1 MAWLIPEN
9 KLDAQQRLF
18 IDSDAIFDRNVWI
31 KGFAGSG
38 KSILIL
44 YSIKKILARNP
55 KAKIL
60 LVVFTH
66 SLIKM
71 FKAAFE
77 EMGLQVQVE
86 TYYAF
91 MKEPTHYD
99 YILCDEVQD
108 LTKRIIDAL
117 ELHADHVIVAGDAN
131 QSIYLRDPQW
141 GEPTI
146 DKDFLSDRDYQ
157 EQELTIIHRLPK
169 SLIEVV
175 NHFMP
180 DMHIFSAKFDMT
192 KPDAQVRVCKSER
205 VEDEIRYLLDRAM
218 RAIEGGYTVA
228 VLLPTQELMVL
239 FVNWVLYCMGRQQ
252 WDPPQLNR
260 WGKYDFSQL
269 NSALSHAGIPLQC
282 IANGYGSFSSSHPQI
297 NVMTYHSSKGL
308 DFDNVFIPFASEGVP
323 IFGSDEELSRR
334 LFMVAMTRTRS
345 NLCITYTGTP
355 YEELHSFQY
364 LCTMIEIEN
373 AETAAASQQKGG
385 NKWGI

>member
-1 MAWLIPEN
+1 MAWLVPEN

-18 IDSDAIFDRNVWI
+18 LDSEAIFKQNVWI

-44 YSIKKILARNP
+44 YSVKKILARNP
-55 KAKIL
+55 EAKLL

-71 FKAAFE
+71 FTAAFE
-77 EMGLQVQVE
+77 EMGLNVQVE

-91 MKEPTHYD
+91 MKSPSHYD

-108 LTKRIIDAL
+108 LTERVIVAL
-117 ELHADHVIVAGDAN
+117 ERYADRVIVAGDAN
-131 QSIYLRDPQW
+131 QSIYLSDPQW
-141 GEPTI
+141 REPTI
-146 DKDFLSDRDYQ
+146 DKNYLSSRDYQ

-180 DMHIFSAKFDMT
+180 DMHIFSAKLDMT
-192 KPDAQVRVCKSER
+192 KPDVQVRVCKAER
-205 VEDEIRYLLDRAM
+205 VEDEIRYLLDRAQK
-218 RAIEGGYTVA
+218 AIQGGYTVA
-228 VLLPTQELMVL
+228 VLLPTQDLMVL

-252 WDPPQLNR
+252 WDPPQRNR
-260 WGKYDFSQL
+260 WGKYDFFLL
-269 NSALSHAGIPLQC
+269 NRGLSNAGIPLQC
-282 IANGYGSFSSSHPQI
+282 IANGDGAFSSSIPQI

-323 IFGSDEELSRR
+323 IFSSDEELSRR

-355 YEELHSFQY
+355 YEELNSFQY
-364 LCTMIEIEN
+364 LCTMVEIEN
-373 AETAAASQQKGG
+373 PEATDTQQKGG

>member
-1 MAWLIPEN
+1 MAWLVPEN

-18 IDSDAIFDRNVWI
+18 IDSDVIFNRNVWI

-44 YSIKKILARNP
+44 YSVKKILTRNP
-55 KAKIL
+55 EAKLL

-71 FKAAFE
+71 FTAAFE
-77 EMGLQVQVE
+77 EMGLNVQVE

-91 MKEPTHYD
+91 MKSPSHYD

-108 LTKRIIDAL
+108 LTERVIVAL
-117 ELHADHVIVAGDAN
+117 ERHADRVIVAGDAN
-131 QSIYLRDPQW
+131 QSIYLSDPQW
-141 GEPTI
+141 REPTI
-146 DKDFLSDRDYQ
+146 DKNYLSSRDYQ

-180 DMHIFSAKFDMT
+180 DMHIFSAKLDMT
-192 KPDAQVRVCKSER
+192 KPDVQVRVCKAER
-205 VEDEIRYLLDRAM
+205 VEDEIRYLLDRAQK
-218 RAIEGGYTVA
+218 AIQGGYTVA
-228 VLLPTQELMVL
+228 VLLPTQDLMVL

-252 WDPPQLNR
+252 WDPPQRNR
-260 WGKYDFSQL
+260 WGKYDFFLL
-269 NSALSHAGIPLQC
+269 NRGLSNAGIPLQC
-282 IANGYGSFSSSHPQI
+282 IANGDGAFSSSIPQI

-323 IFGSDEELSRR
+323 IFSSDEELSRR

-355 YEELHSFQY
+355 YEELNSFQY
-364 LCTMIEIEN
+364 LCTMVEIEN
-373 AETAAASQQKGG
+373 PETADTQQKGG

>member
-1 MAWLIPEN
+1 MAWLVPEN

-18 IDSDAIFDRNVWI
+18 LDSEAIFKQNVWI

-44 YSIKKILARNP
+44 YSVKKILARNP
-55 KAKIL
+55 EAKLL

-66 SLIKM
+66 ALINM

-77 EMGLQVQVE
+77 EMGLNVQVE

-91 MKEPTHYD
+91 MKSPSHYD

-108 LTKRIIDAL
+108 LTERVIVAL
-117 ELHADHVIVAGDAN
+117 ELHADRVIVAGDAN
-131 QSIYLRDPQW
+131 QSIYLRDPRW

-146 DKDFLSDRDYQ
+146 DKNFLSDRDYQ

-180 DMHIFSAKFDMT
+180 DMHIFSAKLDMT
-192 KPDAQVRVCKSER
+192 KPDAQVRVCKAER
-205 VEDEIRYLLDRAM
+205 VEDEIRYLLDRAQK
-218 RAIEGGYTVA
+218 AIQGGYTVA
-228 VLLPTQELMVL
+228 VLLPTQDLMVL

-252 WDPPQLNR
+252 WDPPQRNR
-260 WGKYDFSQL
+260 WGKYDFFQL
-269 NSALSHAGIPLQC
+269 NWCLSNAGIPLQC
-282 IANGYGSFSSSHPQI
+282 IVNGDGTFSSSRPQI

-308 DFDNVFIPFASEGVP
+308 DFDNVFIPFASEDIP

-355 YEELHSFQY
+355 YEELNSFQY
-364 LCTMIEIEN
+364 LCTMVEIESP
-373 AETAAASQQKGG
+373 EAADNQQKGG

>member
-1 MAWLIPEN
+1 MAWLVPEN

-18 IDSDAIFDRNVWI
+18 LDSDAIFKQNVWI

-44 YSIKKILARNP
+44 YSVKKILARNP
-55 KAKIL
+55 EAKLL

-71 FKAAFE
+71 FTAAFE
-77 EMGLQVQVE
+77 EMGLNVQVE

-91 MKEPTHYD
+91 MKSPSHYD

-108 LTKRIIDAL
+108 LTERVIVAL
-117 ELHADHVIVAGDAN
+117 ERHADRVIVAGDAN
-131 QSIYLRDPQW
+131 QSIYLSDPQW
-141 GEPTI
+141 REPTI
-146 DKDFLSDRDYQ
+146 DKNYLSSRDYQ

-180 DMHIFSAKFDMT
+180 DMHIFSAKLDMT
-192 KPDAQVRVCKSER
+192 KPDVQVRVCKAER
-205 VEDEIRYLLDRAM
+205 VEDEIRYLLDRAQK
-218 RAIEGGYTVA
+218 AIQGGYTVA
-228 VLLPTQELMVL
+228 VLLPTQDLMVL

-252 WDPPQLNR
+252 WDPPQRNR
-260 WGKYDFSQL
+260 WGKYDFFLL
-269 NSALSHAGIPLQC
+269 NRGLSNAGIPLQC
-282 IANGYGSFSSSHPQI
+282 IANGDGAFSSSIPQI

-308 DFDNVFIPFASEGVP
+308 DFDNVVIPFASEGIP

-355 YEELHSFQY
+355 YEELNSFQY
-364 LCTMIEIEN
+364 LCTMVEIEN
-373 AETAAASQQKGG
+373 PETADTQKKGG

>member
-1 MAWLIPEN
+1 MAWLVPEN

-18 IDSDAIFDRNVWI
+18 LDSEAIFKQNVWI

-44 YSIKKILARNP
+44 YSVKKILARNP
-55 KAKIL
+55 EAKLL

-71 FKAAFE
+71 FTAAFE
-77 EMGLQVQVE
+77 EMGLNVQVE

-91 MKEPTHYD
+91 MKSPSHYD

-108 LTKRIIDAL
+108 LTERVIVAL
-117 ELHADHVIVAGDAN
+117 ERHADRVIVAGDAN
-131 QSIYLRDPQW
+131 QSIYLSDPQW
-141 GEPTI
+141 REPTI
-146 DKDFLSDRDYQ
+146 DKNYLSSRDYQ

-180 DMHIFSAKFDMT
+180 DMHIFSAKLDMT
-192 KPDAQVRVCKSER
+192 KPDAQVRVCKAER
-205 VEDEIRYLLDRAM
+205 VEDEIRYLLDRAQK
-218 RAIEGGYTVA
+218 AIQGGYTVA
-228 VLLPTQELMVL
+228 VLLPTQDLMVL

-252 WDPPQLNR
+252 WDPPQRNR
-260 WGKYDFSQL
+260 WGKYDFFLL
-269 NSALSHAGIPLQC
+269 NRCLSNAGIPLQC
-282 IANGYGSFSSSHPQI
+282 IANGDGTFSSSIPQI

-323 IFGSDEELSRR
+323 IFSSDEELSRR

-355 YEELHSFQY
+355 YEELNSFQY
-364 LCTMIEIEN
+364 LCTMVEIEN
-373 AETAAASQQKGG
+373 PETVDNQQKGG

>member
-1 MAWLIPEN
+1 MAWLVPEN

-18 IDSDAIFDRNVWI
+18 LDSEAIFKQNVWI

-44 YSIKKILARNP
+44 YSVKKILARNP
-55 KAKIL
+55 EAKLL

-71 FKAAFE
+71 FTAAFE
-77 EMGLQVQVE
+77 EMGLNVQVE

-91 MKEPTHYD
+91 MKSPSHYD

-108 LTKRIIDAL
+108 LTERVIVAL
-117 ELHADHVIVAGDAN
+117 ERHADRVIVAGDAN
-131 QSIYLRDPQW
+131 QSIYLRDPRW

-146 DKDFLSDRDYQ
+146 DKNFLSDRDYQ

-180 DMHIFSAKFDMT
+180 DMHIFSAKLDMT
-192 KPDAQVRVCKSER
+192 KPDAQVRVCKAER
-205 VEDEIRYLLDRAM
+205 VEDEIRYLLDRAQK
-218 RAIEGGYTVA
+218 AIQGGYTVA
-228 VLLPTQELMVL
+228 VLLPTQDLMVL

-252 WDPPQLNR
+252 WDPPQRNR
-260 WGKYDFSQL
+260 WGKYDFFLL
-269 NSALSHAGIPLQC
+269 NRGLSNAGIPLQC
-282 IANGYGSFSSSHPQI
+282 IANGDGAFSSSIPQI

-308 DFDNVFIPFASEGVP
+308 DFDNVFIPFASEGIP

-345 NLCITYTGTP
+345 NLYITYTGTP
-355 YEELHSFQY
+355 YEELNSFQY
-364 LCTMIEIEN
+364 LCTMVEIEN
-373 AETAAASQQKGG
+373 PETADTQRKGG

>member
-1 MAWLIPEN
+1 MAWLVPEN

-18 IDSDAIFDRNVWI
+18 LDSEAIFKQNVWI

-44 YSIKKILARNP
+44 YSVKKILARNP
-55 KAKIL
+55 EAKLL

-71 FKAAFE
+71 FTAAFE
-77 EMGLQVQVE
+77 EMGLNVQVE

-91 MKEPTHYD
+91 MKSPSHYD

-108 LTKRIIDAL
+108 LTERVIVAL
-117 ELHADHVIVAGDAN
+117 ERHADRVIVAGDAN
-131 QSIYLRDPQW
+131 QSIYLSDPQW
-141 GEPTI
+141 REPTI
-146 DKDFLSDRDYQ
+146 DKNYLSSRDYQ

-180 DMHIFSAKFDMT
+180 DMHIFSAKLDMT
-192 KPDAQVRVCKSER
+192 KPDVQVRVCKAER
-205 VEDEIRYLLDRAM
+205 VEDEIRYLLDRAQK
-218 RAIEGGYTVA
+218 AIQGGYTVA
-228 VLLPTQELMVL
+228 VLLPTQDLMVL

-252 WDPPQLNR
+252 WDPPQRNR
-260 WGKYDFSQL
+260 WGKYDFFLL
-269 NSALSHAGIPLQC
+269 NRGLSNAGIPLQC
-282 IANGYGSFSSSHPQI
+282 IANGDGAFSSSIPQI

-323 IFGSDEELSRR
+323 IFSSDEELSRR

-355 YEELHSFQY
+355 YEELNSFQY
-364 LCTMIEIEN
+364 LCTMVEIEN
-373 AETAAASQQKGG
+373 PETADTQQKGG

>member
-1 MAWLIPEN
+1 MAWLVPEN

-18 IDSDAIFDRNVWI
+18 LDSEAIFKQNVWI

-44 YSIKKILARNP
+44 YSVKKILARNP
-55 KAKIL
+55 EAKLL

-66 SLIKM
+66 ALINM

-77 EMGLQVQVE
+77 EMGLNVQVE

-91 MKEPTHYD
+91 MKSPSHYD

-108 LTKRIIDAL
+108 LTERVIVAL
-117 ELHADHVIVAGDAN
+117 ELHADRVIVAGDAN
-131 QSIYLRDPQW
+131 QSIYLRDPRW

-146 DKDFLSDRDYQ
+146 DKNFLSDRDYQ

-180 DMHIFSAKFDMT
+180 DMHIFSAKLDMT
-192 KPDAQVRVCKSER
+192 KPDAQVRVCKAER
-205 VEDEIRYLLDRAM
+205 VEDEIRYLLDRAQK
-218 RAIEGGYTVA
+218 AIQGGYTVA
-228 VLLPTQELMVL
+228 VLLPTQDLMVL

-252 WDPPQLNR
+252 WDPPQRNR
-260 WGKYDFSQL
+260 WGKYDFFQL
-269 NSALSHAGIPLQC
+269 NWCLSNAGIPLQC
-282 IANGYGSFSSSHPQI
+282 IVNGDGTFSSSRPQI

-323 IFGSDEELSRR
+323 IFSSDEELSRR

-355 YEELHSFQY
+355 YEELNSFQY
-364 LCTMIEIEN
+364 LCTMVEIEN
-373 AETAAASQQKGG
+373 PETADTQQKGG

>member
-1 MAWLIPEN
+1 MAWLVPEN

-18 IDSDAIFDRNVWI
+18 LDSEAIFKQNVWI

-44 YSIKKILARNP
+44 YSVKKILARNP
-55 KAKIL
+55 EAKLL

-66 SLIKM
+66 ALINM

-77 EMGLQVQVE
+77 EMGLKVQVE

-108 LTKRIIDAL
+108 LTERVIVAL
-117 ELHADHVIVAGDAN
+117 ELHADRVIVAGDAN
-131 QSIYLRDPQW
+131 QSIYLRDPRW

-146 DKDFLSDRDYQ
+146 DKNFLSDRDYQ

-180 DMHIFSAKFDMT
+180 DMHIFSAKLDMT
-192 KPDAQVRVCKSER
+192 KPDAQVRVCKAER
-205 VEDEIRYLLDRAM
+205 VEDEIRYLLDRAQK
-218 RAIEGGYTVA
+218 AIQGGYTVA
-228 VLLPTQELMVL
+228 VLMPTQDLMVL
-239 FVNWVLYCMGRQQ
+239 FVNWVLYCMWRQQ
-252 WDPPQLNR
+252 WDPPQRNR
-260 WGKYDFSQL
+260 WGKYDFFQL
-269 NSALSHAGIPLQC
+269 NWCLSNAGIPLQC
-282 IANGYGSFSSSHPQI
+282 IVNGDGTFSSSRPQV

-355 YEELHSFQY
+355 YEELNSFQY
-364 LCTMIEIEN
+364 LCTMVEIEN
-373 AETAAASQQKGG
+373 SETAANQQKGG

>member
-1 MAWLIPEN
+1 MAWLVPEN

-18 IDSDAIFDRNVWI
+18 LDSEAIFKQNVWI

-44 YSIKKILARNP
+44 YSVKKILARNP
-55 KAKIL
+55 GAKLL

-71 FKAAFE
+71 FTAAFE
-77 EMGLQVQVE
+77 EMGLNVQVE

-91 MKEPTHYD
+91 MKSPSHYD

-108 LTKRIIDAL
+108 LTERVIVAL
-117 ELHADHVIVAGDAN
+117 ERHADRVIVAGDAN
-131 QSIYLRDPQW
+131 QSIYLSDPQW
-141 GEPTI
+141 REPTI
-146 DKDFLSDRDYQ
+146 DKNYLSSRDYQ

-180 DMHIFSAKFDMT
+180 DMHIFSAKLDMT
-192 KPDAQVRVCKSER
+192 KPDAQVRVCKAER
-205 VEDEIRYLLDRAM
+205 VEDEIRYLLDRAQK
-218 RAIEGGYTVA
+218 AIQGGYTVA
-228 VLLPTQELMVL
+228 VLLPTQDLMVL

-252 WDPPQLNR
+252 WDPPQRNR
-260 WGKYDFSQL
+260 WGKYDFFLL
-269 NSALSHAGIPLQC
+269 NRCLSNAGIPLQC
-282 IANGYGSFSSSHPQI
+282 IANGDGTFSSSIPQI

-323 IFGSDEELSRR
+323 IFSSDEELSRR

-355 YEELHSFQY
+355 YEELNSFQY
-364 LCTMIEIEN
+364 LCTMVEIEN
-373 AETAAASQQKGG
+373 PETVDNQQKGG

>member
-1 MAWLIPEN
+1 MAWLVPEN

-18 IDSDAIFDRNVWI
+18 LDSEAIFKQNVWI

-44 YSIKKILARNP
+44 YSVKKILTRNSE
-55 KAKIL
+55 AKLL

-71 FKAAFE
+71 FTAAFE
-77 EMGLQVQVE
+77 EMGLNVQVE

-91 MKEPTHYD
+91 MKSPSHYD

-108 LTKRIIDAL
+108 LTERVIVAL
-117 ELHADHVIVAGDAN
+117 ERHADRVIVAGDAN
-131 QSIYLRDPQW
+131 QSIYLSDPQW
-141 GEPTI
+141 REPTI
-146 DKDFLSDRDYQ
+146 DKNYLSSRDYQ

-180 DMHIFSAKFDMT
+180 DMHIFSAKLDMT
-192 KPDAQVRVCKSER
+192 KPDVQVRVCKAKR
-205 VEDEIRYLLDRAM
+205 VEDEIRYLLDRAQK
-218 RAIEGGYTVA
+218 AIQGGYTVA
-228 VLLPTQELMVL
+228 VLLPTQDLMVL

-252 WDPPQLNR
+252 WDPPQRNR
-260 WGKYDFSQL
+260 WGKYDFFLL
-269 NSALSHAGIPLQC
+269 NRGLSNAGIPLQC
-282 IANGYGSFSSSHPQI
+282 IANGDGAFSSSIPQI

-323 IFGSDEELSRR
+323 IFSSDEELSRR

-355 YEELHSFQY
+355 YEELNSFQY
-364 LCTMIEIEN
+364 LCTMVEIEN
-373 AETAAASQQKGG
+373 PEAADTQQKGG

>member
-1 MAWLIPEN
+1 MAWLVPEN

-18 IDSDAIFDRNVWI
+18 LDSEAIFKQNVWI

-44 YSIKKILARNP
+44 YSVKKILTRNP
-55 KAKIL
+55 EAKLL

-71 FKAAFE
+71 FTAAFE
-77 EMGLQVQVE
+77 EMGLNVQVE

-91 MKEPTHYD
+91 MKSPSHYD

-108 LTKRIIDAL
+108 LTERVIVAL
-117 ELHADHVIVAGDAN
+117 ERHADRVIVAGDAN
-131 QSIYLRDPQW
+131 QSIYLSDPQW
-141 GEPTI
+141 REPTI
-146 DKDFLSDRDYQ
+146 DKNYLSSRDYQ

-180 DMHIFSAKFDMT
+180 DMHIFSAKLDMT
-192 KPDAQVRVCKSER
+192 KPDAQVRVCKAER
-205 VEDEIRYLLDRAM
+205 VEDEIRYLLDRAQK
-218 RAIEGGYTVA
+218 AIQGGYTVA
-228 VLLPTQELMVL
+228 VLLPTQDLMVL

-252 WDPPQLNR
+252 WDPPQRNR
-260 WGKYDFSQL
+260 WGKYDFFLL
-269 NSALSHAGIPLQC
+269 NRGLSNAGIPLQC
-282 IANGYGSFSSSHPQI
+282 IANGDGAFSSSIPQI

-308 DFDNVFIPFASEGVP
+308 DFDNVFIPFASEGIP

-345 NLCITYTGTP
+345 NLYITYTGTP
-355 YEELHSFQY
+355 YEELNSFQY
-364 LCTMIEIEN
+364 LCTMVEIEN
-373 AETAAASQQKGG
+373 PETADTQRKGG

>member
-1 MAWLIPEN
+1 MAWLVPEN

-18 IDSDAIFDRNVWI
+18 IDSDVIFNRNVWI

-44 YSIKKILARNP
+44 YSVKKILTRNP
-55 KAKIL
+55 EAKLL

-71 FKAAFE
+71 FTAAFE
-77 EMGLQVQVE
+77 EMGLNVQVE

-91 MKEPTHYD
+91 MKSPSHYD

-108 LTKRIIDAL
+108 LTERVIVAL
-117 ELHADHVIVAGDAN
+117 ERHADRVIVAGDAN
-131 QSIYLRDPQW
+131 QSIYLSDPQW
-141 GEPTI
+141 REPTI
-146 DKDFLSDRDYQ
+146 DKNYLSSRDYQ

-180 DMHIFSAKFDMT
+180 DMHIFSAKLDMT
-192 KPDAQVRVCKSER
+192 KPDVQVRVCKAKR
-205 VEDEIRYLLDRAM
+205 VEDEIRYLLDRAQK
-218 RAIEGGYTVA
+218 AIQGGYTVA
-228 VLLPTQELMVL
+228 VLLPTQDLMVL

-252 WDPPQLNR
+252 WDPPQRNR
-260 WGKYDFSQL
+260 WGKYDFFLL
-269 NSALSHAGIPLQC
+269 NRGLSNAGIPLQC
-282 IANGYGSFSSSHPQI
+282 IANGDGAFSSSIPQI

-323 IFGSDEELSRR
+323 IFSSDEELSRR

-355 YEELHSFQY
+355 YEELNSFQY
-364 LCTMIEIEN
+364 LCTMVEIEN
-373 AETAAASQQKGG
+373 PEAADTQQKGG

>member
-1 MAWLIPEN
+1 MAWLVPEN

-18 IDSDAIFDRNVWI
+18 LDSEAIFKQNVWI

-44 YSIKKILARNP
+44 YSVKKILARNP
-55 KAKIL
+55 EAKLL

-66 SLIKM
+66 ALINM

-77 EMGLQVQVE
+77 EMGLKVQVE

-108 LTKRIIDAL
+108 LTERVIVAL
-117 ELHADHVIVAGDAN
+117 ELHADRVIVAGDAN
-131 QSIYLRDPQW
+131 QSIYLRDPRW

-146 DKDFLSDRDYQ
+146 DKNFLSDRDYQ

-180 DMHIFSAKFDMT
+180 DMHIFSAKLDMT
-192 KPDAQVRVCKSER
+192 KPDAQVRVCKAER
-205 VEDEIRYLLDRAM
+205 VEDEIRYLLDRAQK
-218 RAIEGGYTVA
+218 AIQGGYTVA
-228 VLLPTQELMVL
+228 VLLPTQDLMVL

-252 WDPPQLNR
+252 WDPPQRNR
-260 WGKYDFSQL
+260 WGKYDFFQL
-269 NSALSHAGIPLQC
+269 NWCLSNAGIPLQC
-282 IANGYGSFSSSHPQI
+282 IVNGDGTFSSSRPQV

-308 DFDNVFIPFASEGVP
+308 DFDNVFIPFASEGIP

-355 YEELHSFQY
+355 YEELNSFQY
-364 LCTMIEIEN
+364 LCTMVEIEN
-373 AETAAASQQKGG
+373 SETAANQQKGG

>member
-1 MAWLIPEN
+1 MAWLVPEN

-18 IDSDAIFDRNVWI
+18 LDSEAIFKQNVWI

-44 YSIKKILARNP
+44 YSVKKILARNP
-55 KAKIL
+55 EAKLL

-71 FKAAFE
+71 FTAAFE
-77 EMGLQVQVE
+77 EMGLNVQVE

-91 MKEPTHYD
+91 MKSPSHYD

-108 LTKRIIDAL
+108 LTERVIVAL
-117 ELHADHVIVAGDAN
+117 ERHADRVIVAGDAN
-131 QSIYLRDPQW
+131 QSIYLSDPQW
-141 GEPTI
+141 REPTI
-146 DKDFLSDRDYQ
+146 DKNYLSSRDYQ

-180 DMHIFSAKFDMT
+180 DMHIFSAKLDMT
-192 KPDAQVRVCKSER
+192 KPDVQVRVCKAKR
-205 VEDEIRYLLDRAM
+205 VEDEIRYLLDRAQK
-218 RAIEGGYTVA
+218 AIQGGYTVA
-228 VLLPTQELMVL
+228 VLLPTQDLMVL

-252 WDPPQLNR
+252 WDPPQRNR
-260 WGKYDFSQL
+260 WGKYDFFLL
-269 NSALSHAGIPLQC
+269 NRGLSNAGIPLQC
-282 IANGYGSFSSSHPQI
+282 IANGDGAFSSSIPQI

-323 IFGSDEELSRR
+323 IFSSDEELSRR

-355 YEELHSFQY
+355 YEELNSFQY
-364 LCTMIEIEN
+364 LCTMVEIEN
-373 AETAAASQQKGG
+373 PEAADTQQKGG

>member
-1 MAWLIPEN
+1 MAWLVPEN

-18 IDSDAIFDRNVWI
+18 LDSEAIFKQNVWI

-44 YSIKKILARNP
+44 YSVKKILARNP
-55 KAKIL
+55 EAKLL

-66 SLIKM
+66 ALINM

-77 EMGLQVQVE
+77 EMGLNVQVE

-91 MKEPTHYD
+91 MKSPSHYD

-108 LTKRIIDAL
+108 LTERVIVAL
-117 ELHADHVIVAGDAN
+117 ELHADRVIVAGDAN
-131 QSIYLRDPQW
+131 QSIYLRDPRW

-146 DKDFLSDRDYQ
+146 DKNFLSDRDYQ

-180 DMHIFSAKFDMT
+180 DMHIFSAKLDMT
-192 KPDAQVRVCKSER
+192 KPDAQVRVCKAER
-205 VEDEIRYLLDRAM
+205 LEDEIRYLLDRAQK
-218 RAIEGGYTVA
+218 AIQGGYTVA
-228 VLLPTQELMVL
+228 VLLPTQDLMVL

-252 WDPPQLNR
+252 WDPPQRNR
-260 WGKYDFSQL
+260 WGKYDFFQL
-269 NSALSHAGIPLQC
+269 NWCLSNAGIPLQC
-282 IANGYGSFSSSHPQI
+282 IVNGDGTFSSSIPQI

-323 IFGSDEELSRR
+323 IFSSDEELSRR

-355 YEELHSFQY
+355 YEELNSFQY
-364 LCTMIEIEN
+364 LCTMVEIEN
-373 AETAAASQQKGG
+373 PEAADTQQKGG

>member
-1 MAWLIPEN
+1 MAWLVPEN

-18 IDSDAIFDRNVWI
+18 LDSEAIFKQNVWI

-44 YSIKKILARNP
+44 YSVKKILTRNP
-55 KAKIL
+55 EAKLL

-71 FKAAFE
+71 FTAAFE
-77 EMGLQVQVE
+77 EMGLNVQVE

-91 MKEPTHYD
+91 MKSPSHYD

-108 LTKRIIDAL
+108 LTERVIVAL
-117 ELHADHVIVAGDAN
+117 ERHADRVIVAGDAN
-131 QSIYLRDPQW
+131 QSIYLSDPQW
-141 GEPTI
+141 REPTI
-146 DKDFLSDRDYQ
+146 DKNYLSSRDYQ

-180 DMHIFSAKFDMT
+180 DMHIFSAKLDMT
-192 KPDAQVRVCKSER
+192 KPDVQVRVCKAER
-205 VEDEIRYLLDRAM
+205 VEDEIRYLLDRAQK
-218 RAIEGGYTVA
+218 AIQGGYTVA
-228 VLLPTQELMVL
+228 VLLPTQDLMVL

-252 WDPPQLNR
+252 WDPPQRNR
-260 WGKYDFSQL
+260 WGKYDFFLL
-269 NSALSHAGIPLQC
+269 NRGLSNAGIPLQC
-282 IANGYGSFSSSHPQI
+282 IANGDGAFSSSIPQI

-323 IFGSDEELSRR
+323 IFSSDEELSRR

-355 YEELHSFQY
+355 YEELNSFQY
-364 LCTMIEIEN
+364 LCTMVEIEN
-373 AETAAASQQKGG
+373 PETADTQQKGG

>member
-1 MAWLIPEN
+1 MAWLVPEN

-18 IDSDAIFDRNVWI
+18 LDSEAIFKQNVWI

-44 YSIKKILARNP
+44 YSVKKILARNP
-55 KAKIL
+55 EAKLL

-71 FKAAFE
+71 FTAAFE
-77 EMGLQVQVE
+77 EMGLNVQVE

-91 MKEPTHYD
+91 MKSPSHYD

-108 LTKRIIDAL
+108 LTERVIVAL
-117 ELHADHVIVAGDAN
+117 ERHADRVIVAGDAN
-131 QSIYLRDPQW
+131 QSIYLSDPQW
-141 GEPTI
+141 REPTI
-146 DKDFLSDRDYQ
+146 DKNYLSSRDYQ

-180 DMHIFSAKFDMT
+180 DMHIFSAKLDMT
-192 KPDAQVRVCKSER
+192 KPDAQVRVCKAER
-205 VEDEIRYLLDRAM
+205 VEDEIRYLLDRAQK
-218 RAIEGGYTVA
+218 AIQGGYTVA
-228 VLLPTQELMVL
+228 VLLPTQDLMVL

-252 WDPPQLNR
+252 WDPPQRNR
-260 WGKYDFSQL
+260 WGKYDFFLL
-269 NSALSHAGIPLQC
+269 NRCLSNAGIPLQC
-282 IANGYGSFSSSHPQI
+282 IANGDGTFSSSIPQI

-308 DFDNVFIPFASEGVP
+308 DFDNVFIPFASEGIP

-355 YEELHSFQY
+355 YEELNSFQY
-364 LCTMIEIEN
+364 LCTMVEIEN
-373 AETAAASQQKGG
+373 PETVDNQQKGG

>member
-1 MAWLIPEN
+1 MAWLVPEN

-18 IDSDAIFDRNVWI
+18 LDSEAIFKQNVWI

-44 YSIKKILARNP
+44 YSVKKILARNP
-55 KAKIL
+55 EAKLL

-71 FKAAFE
+71 FTAAFE
-77 EMGLQVQVE
+77 EMGLNVQVE

-91 MKEPTHYD
+91 MKSPSHHD

-108 LTKRIIDAL
+108 LTERVIVAL
-117 ELHADHVIVAGDAN
+117 ERHADRVIVAGDAN
-131 QSIYLRDPQW
+131 QSIYLSDPQW
-141 GEPTI
+141 REPTI
-146 DKDFLSDRDYQ
+146 DKNYLSSRDYQ

-180 DMHIFSAKFDMT
+180 DMHIFSAKLDMT
-192 KPDAQVRVCKSER
+192 KPDVQVRVCKAER
-205 VEDEIRYLLDRAM
+205 VEDEIRYLLDRAQK
-218 RAIEGGYTVA
+218 AIQGGYTVA
-228 VLLPTQELMVL
+228 VLLPTQDLMVL

-252 WDPPQLNR
+252 WDPPQRNR
-260 WGKYDFSQL
+260 WGKYDFFLL
-269 NSALSHAGIPLQC
+269 NRGLSNAGIPLQC
-282 IANGYGSFSSSHPQI
+282 IANGDGAFSSSIPQI

-308 DFDNVFIPFASEGVP
+308 DFDNVFIPFASEGIP

-355 YEELHSFQY
+355 YEELNSFQY
-364 LCTMIEIEN
+364 LCTMVEIEN
-373 AETAAASQQKGG
+373 PEAADNQQKGG

>member
-1 MAWLIPEN
+1 MAWLVPEN

-18 IDSDAIFDRNVWI
+18 IDSDVIFNRNVWI

-44 YSIKKILARNP
+44 YSVKKILTRNP
-55 KAKIL
+55 EAKLL

-71 FKAAFE
+71 FTAAFE
-77 EMGLQVQVE
+77 EMGLNVQVE

-91 MKEPTHYD
+91 MKSPSHYD

-108 LTKRIIDAL
+108 LTERVIVAL
-117 ELHADHVIVAGDAN
+117 ERHADRVIVAGDAN
-131 QSIYLRDPQW
+131 QSIYLSDPQW
-141 GEPTI
+141 REPTI
-146 DKDFLSDRDYQ
+146 DKNYLSSRDYQ

-180 DMHIFSAKFDMT
+180 DMHIFSAKLDMT
-192 KPDAQVRVCKSER
+192 KPDVQVRVCKAER
-205 VEDEIRYLLDRAM
+205 VEDEIRYLLDRAQK
-218 RAIEGGYTVA
+218 AIQGGYTVA
-228 VLLPTQELMVL
+228 VLLPTQDLMVL

-252 WDPPQLNR
+252 WDPPQRNR
-260 WGKYDFSQL
+260 WGKYDFFLL
-269 NSALSHAGIPLQC
+269 NRGLSNAGIPLQC
-282 IANGYGSFSSSHPQI
+282 IANGDGAFSSSIPQI

-308 DFDNVFIPFASEGVP
+308 DFDNVFIPFASEGIP

-355 YEELHSFQY
+355 YEELNSFQY
-364 LCTMIEIEN
+364 LCTMVEIDN
-373 AETAAASQQKGG
+373 PETADTQQKGG

>member
-1 MAWLIPEN
+1 MAWLVPEN

-18 IDSDAIFDRNVWI
+18 LDSEAIFKQNVWI

-44 YSIKKILARNP
+44 YSVKKILTRNP
-55 KAKIL
+55 EAKLL

-71 FKAAFE
+71 FTAAFE
-77 EMGLQVQVE
+77 EMGLNVQVE

-91 MKEPTHYD
+91 MKSPSHYD

-108 LTKRIIDAL
+108 LTERVIVAL
-117 ELHADHVIVAGDAN
+117 ERHADRVIVAGDAN
-131 QSIYLRDPQW
+131 QSIYLSDPQW
-141 GEPTI
+141 REPTI
-146 DKDFLSDRDYQ
+146 DKNYLSSRDYQ

-180 DMHIFSAKFDMT
+180 DMHIFSAKLDMT
-192 KPDAQVRVCKSER
+192 KPDAQVRVCKAER
-205 VEDEIRYLLDRAM
+205 VEDEIRYLLDRAQK
-218 RAIEGGYTVA
+218 AIQGGYTVA
-228 VLLPTQELMVL
+228 VLLPTQDLMVL

-252 WDPPQLNR
+252 WDPPQRNR
-260 WGKYDFSQL
+260 WGKYDFFLL
-269 NSALSHAGIPLQC
+269 NRGLSNAGIPLQC
-282 IANGYGSFSSSHPQI
+282 IANGDGAFSSSIPQI

-308 DFDNVFIPFASEGVP
+308 DFDNVFIPFASEGIP
-323 IFGSDEELSRR
+323 IFGLDEELSRR

-355 YEELHSFQY
+355 YEELNSFQY
-364 LCTMIEIEN
+364 LCTMVEIEN
-373 AETAAASQQKGG
+373 PETADNQQKGG

>member
-1 MAWLIPEN
+1 MAWLVPEN

-18 IDSDAIFDRNVWI
+18 LDSEAIFKQNVWI

-44 YSIKKILARNP
+44 YSVKKILTRNP
-55 KAKIL
+55 EAKLL

-71 FKAAFE
+71 FTAAFE
-77 EMGLQVQVE
+77 EMGLNVQVE

-91 MKEPTHYD
+91 MKSPSHYD

-108 LTKRIIDAL
+108 LTERVIVAL
-117 ELHADHVIVAGDAN
+117 ERHADRVIVAGDAN
-131 QSIYLRDPQW
+131 QSIYLSDPQW
-141 GEPTI
+141 REPTI
-146 DKDFLSDRDYQ
+146 DKNYLSSRDYQ

-180 DMHIFSAKFDMT
+180 DMHIFSAKLDMT
-192 KPDAQVRVCKSER
+192 KPDAQVRVCKAER
-205 VEDEIRYLLDRAM
+205 VEDEIRYLLDRAQK
-218 RAIEGGYTVA
+218 AIQGGYTVA
-228 VLLPTQELMVL
+228 VLLPTQDLMVL

-252 WDPPQLNR
+252 WDPPQRNR
-260 WGKYDFSQL
+260 WGKYDFFLL
-269 NSALSHAGIPLQC
+269 NRGLSNAGIPLQC
-282 IANGYGSFSSSHPQI
+282 IANGDGAFSSSIPQI

-308 DFDNVFIPFASEGVP
+308 DVDNVFIPFASEGLP

-355 YEELHSFQY
+355 YEELNSFQY
-364 LCTMIEIEN
+364 LCTMVEIEN
-373 AETAAASQQKGG
+373 PETADTQRKGG

>member
-1 MAWLIPEN
+1 MAWLVPEN

-18 IDSDAIFDRNVWI
+18 LDSEAIFKQNVWI

-44 YSIKKILARNP
+44 YSVKKILARNP
-55 KAKIL
+55 EAKLL

-71 FKAAFE
+71 FTAAFE
-77 EMGLQVQVE
+77 EMGLNVQVE

-91 MKEPTHYD
+91 MKSPSHYD

-108 LTKRIIDAL
+108 LTERVIVAL
-117 ELHADHVIVAGDAN
+117 ERHADRVIVAGDAN
-131 QSIYLRDPQW
+131 QSIYLSDPQW
-141 GEPTI
+141 REPTI
-146 DKDFLSDRDYQ
+146 DKNYLSSRDYQ

-180 DMHIFSAKFDMT
+180 DMHIFSAKLDMT
-192 KPDAQVRVCKSER
+192 KPDVQVRVCKAER
-205 VEDEIRYLLDRAM
+205 VEDEIRYLLDRAQK
-218 RAIEGGYTVA
+218 AIQGGYTVA
-228 VLLPTQELMVL
+228 VLLPTQDLMVL

-252 WDPPQLNR
+252 WDPTQRNR
-260 WGKYDFSQL
+260 WGKYDFFQL
-269 NSALSHAGIPLQC
+269 NRCLSNAGIPLQC
-282 IANGYGSFSSSHPQI
+282 IANGDGAFSSSIPQI

-323 IFGSDEELSRR
+323 IFSSDEELSRR

-355 YEELHSFQY
+355 YEELNSFQY
-364 LCTMIEIEN
+364 LCTMVEIEN
-373 AETAAASQQKGG
+373 PEAADTQQKGG

>member
-1 MAWLIPEN
+1 MAWLVPEN

-18 IDSDAIFDRNVWI
+18 LDSEAIFKQNVWI
-31 KGFAGSG
+31 KGSAGSG

-44 YSIKKILARNP
+44 YSVKKILARNP
-55 KAKIL
+55 EAKLL

-71 FKAAFE
+71 FTAAFE
-77 EMGLQVQVE
+77 EMGLNVQVE

-91 MKEPTHYD
+91 MKSPSHYD

-108 LTKRIIDAL
+108 LTERVIVAL
-117 ELHADHVIVAGDAN
+117 ERYADRVIVAGDAN
-131 QSIYLRDPQW
+131 QSIYLSDPQW
-141 GEPTI
+141 REPTI
-146 DKDFLSDRDYQ
+146 DKNYLSSRDYQ

-180 DMHIFSAKFDMT
+180 DMHIFSAKLDMT
-192 KPDAQVRVCKSER
+192 KPDVQVRVCKAER
-205 VEDEIRYLLDRAM
+205 VEDEIRYLLDRAQK
-218 RAIEGGYTVA
+218 AIQGGYTVA
-228 VLLPTQELMVL
+228 VLLPTQDLMVL

-252 WDPPQLNR
+252 WDPPQRNR
-260 WGKYDFSQL
+260 WGKYDFFLL
-269 NSALSHAGIPLQC
+269 NRGLSNAGIPLQC
-282 IANGYGSFSSSHPQI
+282 IANGDGAFSSSIPQI

-323 IFGSDEELSRR
+323 IFSSDEELSRR

-355 YEELHSFQY
+355 YEELNSFQY
-364 LCTMIEIEN
+364 LCTMVEIEN
-373 AETAAASQQKGG
+373 PEAADTQQKGG

>member
-1 MAWLIPEN
+1 MAWLVPEN

-18 IDSDAIFDRNVWI
+18 LDSEAIFKQNVWI

-44 YSIKKILARNP
+44 YSVKKILARNP
-55 KAKIL
+55 EAKLL

-71 FKAAFE
+71 FTAAFE
-77 EMGLQVQVE
+77 EMGLNVQVE

-91 MKEPTHYD
+91 MKSPSHYD

-108 LTKRIIDAL
+108 LTERVIVAL
-117 ELHADHVIVAGDAN
+117 ERHADRVIVAGDAN
-131 QSIYLRDPQW
+131 QSIYLSDPQW
-141 GEPTI
+141 REPTI
-146 DKDFLSDRDYQ
+146 DKNYLSSRDYQ

-180 DMHIFSAKFDMT
+180 DMHIFSSKLDMT
-192 KPDAQVRVCKSER
+192 KPDVQVRVCKAER
-205 VEDEIRYLLDRAM
+205 VEDEIRYLLDRAQK
-218 RAIEGGYTVA
+218 AIQGGYTVA
-228 VLLPTQELMVL
+228 VLLPTQDLMVL

-252 WDPPQLNR
+252 WDPPQRNR
-260 WGKYDFSQL
+260 WGKYDFFLL
-269 NSALSHAGIPLQC
+269 NRGLSNAGIPLQC
-282 IANGYGSFSSSHPQI
+282 IANGDGAFSSSIPQI

-323 IFGSDEELSRR
+323 IFSSDEELSRR

-355 YEELHSFQY
+355 YEELNSFQY
-364 LCTMIEIEN
+364 LCTMVEIEN
-373 AETAAASQQKGG
+373 PETADTQQKGG

>member
-1 MAWLIPEN
+1 MAWLVPEN

-18 IDSDAIFDRNVWI
+18 LDSEAIFKQNVWI

-44 YSIKKILARNP
+44 YSVKKILARNP
-55 KAKIL
+55 EAKLL

-71 FKAAFE
+71 FTAAFE
-77 EMGLQVQVE
+77 EMGLNVQVE

-91 MKEPTHYD
+91 MKSPSHYD

-108 LTKRIIDAL
+108 LTERVIVAL
-117 ELHADHVIVAGDAN
+117 ERHADRVIVAGDAN
-131 QSIYLRDPQW
+131 QSIYLSDPQW
-141 GEPTI
+141 REPTI
-146 DKDFLSDRDYQ
+146 DKNYLSSRDYQ

-180 DMHIFSAKFDMT
+180 DMHIFSAKLDMT
-192 KPDAQVRVCKSER
+192 KPDVQVRVCKAER
-205 VEDEIRYLLDRAM
+205 VEDEIRYLLDRAQK
-218 RAIEGGYTVA
+218 AIQGGYTVA
-228 VLLPTQELMVL
+228 VLLPTQDLMVL

-252 WDPPQLNR
+252 WDPPQRNR
-260 WGKYDFSQL
+260 WGKYDFFLL
-269 NSALSHAGIPLQC
+269 NRGLSNAGIPLQC
-282 IANGYGSFSSSHPQI
+282 IANGDGAFSSSIPQI

-323 IFGSDEELSRR
+323 IFSSDEELSRR

-355 YEELHSFQY
+355 YEELNSFQY
-364 LCTMIEIEN
+364 LCTMVEIDN
-373 AETAAASQQKGG
+373 PETADTQQKGG

>member
-1 MAWLIPEN
+1 MAWLVPEN

-18 IDSDAIFDRNVWI
+18 IDSDVIFNRNVWI

-44 YSIKKILARNP
+44 YSVKKILTRNP
-55 KAKIL
+55 EAKLL

-71 FKAAFE
+71 FTAAFE
-77 EMGLQVQVE
+77 EMGLNVQVE

-91 MKEPTHYD
+91 MKSPSHYD

-108 LTKRIIDAL
+108 LTERVIVAL
-117 ELHADHVIVAGDAN
+117 ERHADRVIVAGDAN
-131 QSIYLRDPQW
+131 QSIYLSDPQW
-141 GEPTI
+141 REPTI
-146 DKDFLSDRDYQ
+146 DKNYLSSRDYQ

-180 DMHIFSAKFDMT
+180 DMHIFSSKLDMT
-192 KPDAQVRVCKSER
+192 KPDVQVRVCKAER
-205 VEDEIRYLLDRAM
+205 VEDEIRYLLDRAQK
-218 RAIEGGYTVA
+218 AIQGGYTVA
-228 VLLPTQELMVL
+228 VLLPTQDLMVL

-252 WDPPQLNR
+252 WDPPQRNR
-260 WGKYDFSQL
+260 WGKYDFFLL
-269 NSALSHAGIPLQC
+269 NRGLSNAGIPLQC
-282 IANGYGSFSSSHPQI
+282 IANGDGAFSSSIPQI

-323 IFGSDEELSRR
+323 IFSSDEELSRR

-355 YEELHSFQY
+355 YEELNSFQY
-364 LCTMIEIEN
+364 LCTMVEIEN
-373 AETAAASQQKGG
+373 PETADTQQKGG

>member
-1 MAWLIPEN
+1 MAWLVPEN

-18 IDSDAIFDRNVWI
+18 LDSEAIFKQNVWI

-44 YSIKKILARNP
+44 YSVKKILARNP
-55 KAKIL
+55 EAKLL

-71 FKAAFE
+71 FTAAFE
-77 EMGLQVQVE
+77 EMGLNVQVE

-91 MKEPTHYD
+91 MKSPSHYD

-108 LTKRIIDAL
+108 LTERVIVAL
-117 ELHADHVIVAGDAN
+117 ERHADRVIVAGDAN
-131 QSIYLRDPQW
+131 QSIYLSDPQW
-141 GEPTI
+141 REPTI
-146 DKDFLSDRDYQ
+146 DKNYLSSRDYQ

-180 DMHIFSAKFDMT
+180 DMHIFSAKLDMT
-192 KPDAQVRVCKSER
+192 KPDVQVRVCKAER
-205 VEDEIRYLLDRAM
+205 VEDEIRYLLDRAQK
-218 RAIEGGYTVA
+218 AIQGGYTVA
-228 VLLPTQELMVL
+228 VLLPTQDLMVL

-252 WDPPQLNR
+252 WDPPQRNR
-260 WGKYDFSQL
+260 WGKYDFFLL
-269 NSALSHAGIPLQC
+269 NRGLSNAGIPLQC
-282 IANGYGSFSSSHPQI
+282 IANGDGAFSSSIPQI

-308 DFDNVFIPFASEGVP
+308 DFDNVFIPFASEGIP

-355 YEELHSFQY
+355 YEELNSFQY
-364 LCTMIEIEN
+364 LCTMVEIEN
-373 AETAAASQQKGG
+373 PEAADNQQKGG

>member
-1 MAWLIPEN
+1 MAWLVPEN

-18 IDSDAIFDRNVWI
+18 LDSEAIFKQNVWI

-44 YSIKKILARNP
+44 YSVKKILARNP
-55 KAKIL
+55 EAKLL

-71 FKAAFE
+71 FTAAFE
-77 EMGLQVQVE
+77 EMGLNVQVE

-91 MKEPTHYD
+91 MKSPSHYD

-108 LTKRIIDAL
+108 LTERVIVAL
-117 ELHADHVIVAGDAN
+117 ERHADRVIVAGDAN
-131 QSIYLRDPQW
+131 QSIYLSDPQW
-141 GEPTI
+141 REPTI
-146 DKDFLSDRDYQ
+146 DKNYLSSRDYQ

-180 DMHIFSAKFDMT
+180 DMHICSAKLDMT
-192 KPDAQVRVCKSER
+192 KPDVQVRVCKAER
-205 VEDEIRYLLDRAM
+205 VEDEIRYLLDRAQK
-218 RAIEGGYTVA
+218 AIQGGYTVA
-228 VLLPTQELMVL
+228 VLLPTQDLMVL

-252 WDPPQLNR
+252 WDPPQRNR
-260 WGKYDFSQL
+260 WGKYDFFLL
-269 NSALSHAGIPLQC
+269 NRGLSNAGIPLQC
-282 IANGYGSFSSSHPQI
+282 IANGDGAFSSSIPQI

-323 IFGSDEELSRR
+323 IFSSDEELSRR

-355 YEELHSFQY
+355 YEELNSFQY
-364 LCTMIEIEN
+364 LCTMVEIEN
-373 AETAAASQQKGG
+373 PETADTQQKGG

>member
-1 MAWLIPEN
+1 MAWLVPEN

-18 IDSDAIFDRNVWI
+18 LDSEAIFKQNVWI

-44 YSIKKILARNP
+44 YSVKKILTRNSE
-55 KAKIL
+55 AKLL

-71 FKAAFE
+71 FTAAFE
-77 EMGLQVQVE
+77 EMGLNVQVE

-91 MKEPTHYD
+91 IKSPSHYD

-108 LTKRIIDAL
+108 LTERVIVAL
-117 ELHADHVIVAGDAN
+117 ERHADRVIVAGDAN
-131 QSIYLRDPQW
+131 QSIYLSDPQW
-141 GEPTI
+141 REPTI
-146 DKDFLSDRDYQ
+146 DKNYLSSRDYQ

-180 DMHIFSAKFDMT
+180 DMHIFSAKLDMT
-192 KPDAQVRVCKSER
+192 KPDVQVRVCKAER
-205 VEDEIRYLLDRAM
+205 VEDEIRYLLDRAQK
-218 RAIEGGYTVA
+218 AIQGGYTVA
-228 VLLPTQELMVL
+228 VLLPTQDLMVL

-252 WDPPQLNR
+252 WDPPQRNR
-260 WGKYDFSQL
+260 WGKYDFFLL
-269 NSALSHAGIPLQC
+269 NRGLSNAGIPLQC
-282 IANGYGSFSSSHPQI
+282 IANGDGAFSSSIPQI

-323 IFGSDEELSRR
+323 IFSSDEELSRR

-355 YEELHSFQY
+355 YEELNSFQY
-364 LCTMIEIEN
+364 LCTMVEIEN
-373 AETAAASQQKGG
+373 PEAADTQQKGG

>member
-1 MAWLIPEN
+1 MAWLVPEN

-18 IDSDAIFDRNVWI
+18 LDSEAIFKQNVWI

-44 YSIKKILARNP
+44 YSVKKILARNP
-55 KAKIL
+55 EAKLL

-71 FKAAFE
+71 FTAAFE
-77 EMGLQVQVE
+77 EMGLNVQVE

-91 MKEPTHYD
+91 MKSPSHYD

-108 LTKRIIDAL
+108 LTERVIVAL
-117 ELHADHVIVAGDAN
+117 ERHADRVIVAGDAN
-131 QSIYLRDPQW
+131 QSIYLSDPQW
-141 GEPTI
+141 REPTI
-146 DKDFLSDRDYQ
+146 DKNYLSSRDYQ

-180 DMHIFSAKFDMT
+180 DMHIFSSKLDMT
-192 KPDAQVRVCKSER
+192 KPDVQVRVCKAER
-205 VEDEIRYLLDRAM
+205 VEDEIRYLLDRAQK
-218 RAIEGGYTVA
+218 AIQGGYTVA
-228 VLLPTQELMVL
+228 VLLPTQDLMVL

-252 WDPPQLNR
+252 WDPPQRNR
-260 WGKYDFSQL
+260 WGKYDFFLL
-269 NSALSHAGIPLQC
+269 NRGLSNAGIPLQC
-282 IANGYGSFSSSHPQI
+282 IANGDGAFSSSIPQI

-323 IFGSDEELSRR
+323 IFSSDEELSRR

-355 YEELHSFQY
+355 YEELNSFQY
-364 LCTMIEIEN
+364 LCTMVEIESP
-373 AETAAASQQKGG
+373 ETADTQQKGG

>member
-1 MAWLIPEN
+1 MAWLVPEN

-18 IDSDAIFDRNVWI
+18 LDSEAIFKQNVWI

-44 YSIKKILARNP
+44 YSVKKILARNP
-55 KAKIL
+55 EAKLL

-71 FKAAFE
+71 FTAAFE
-77 EMGLQVQVE
+77 EMGLNVQVE

-91 MKEPTHYD
+91 MKSPSHYD

-108 LTKRIIDAL
+108 LTERVIVAL
-117 ELHADHVIVAGDAN
+117 ELHADRVIVAGDAN
-131 QSIYLRDPQW
+131 QSIYLRDPRW

-146 DKDFLSDRDYQ
+146 DKNFLSDRDYQ

-180 DMHIFSAKFDMT
+180 DMHIFSAKLDMT
-192 KPDAQVRVCKSER
+192 KPDVQVRVCKAER
-205 VEDEIRYLLDRAM
+205 VEDEIRYLLDRAQK
-218 RAIEGGYTVA
+218 AIQGGYTVA
-228 VLLPTQELMVL
+228 VLLPTQDLMVL
-239 FVNWVLYCMGRQQ
+239 FVNWVLYYMGRQQ
-252 WDPPQLNR
+252 WDPPQRNR
-260 WGKYDFSQL
+260 WGKYDFFQL
-269 NSALSHAGIPLQC
+269 NWCLSNAGIPLQC
-282 IANGYGSFSSSHPQI
+282 IVNGDGTFSSSRPQI

-323 IFGSDEELSRR
+323 IFSSDEELSRR

-355 YEELHSFQY
+355 YEELNSFQY
-364 LCTMIEIEN
+364 LCTMVEIEN
-373 AETAAASQQKGG
+373 PETADTQQKGG

>member
-1 MAWLIPEN
+1 MAWLVPEN

-18 IDSDAIFDRNVWI
+18 LDSEAIFKQNVWI

-44 YSIKKILARNP
+44 YSVKKILARNP
-55 KAKIL
+55 EAKLL

-71 FKAAFE
+71 FTAAFE
-77 EMGLQVQVE
+77 EMGLNVQVE

-91 MKEPTHYD
+91 MKSPSHYD

-108 LTKRIIDAL
+108 LTERVIVAL
-117 ELHADHVIVAGDAN
+117 ERHADRVIVAGDAN
-131 QSIYLRDPQW
+131 QSIYLSDPQW
-141 GEPTI
+141 REPTI
-146 DKDFLSDRDYQ
+146 DKNYLSSRDYQ

-180 DMHIFSAKFDMT
+180 DMHIFSAKLDMT
-192 KPDAQVRVCKSER
+192 KPDVQVRVCKAKR
-205 VEDEIRYLLDRAM
+205 VEDEIRYLLDRAQK
-218 RAIEGGYTVA
+218 AIQGGYTVA
-228 VLLPTQELMVL
+228 VLLPTQDLMVL

-252 WDPPQLNR
+252 WDPPQRNR
-260 WGKYDFSQL
+260 WGKYDFFLL
-269 NSALSHAGIPLQC
+269 NRGLSNAGIPLQC
-282 IANGYGSFSSSHPQI
+282 IANGDGAFSSSIPQI

-323 IFGSDEELSRR
+323 IFSSDEELSRR

-345 NLCITYTGTP
+345 NLCITYTSTP
-355 YEELHSFQY
+355 YEELNSFQY
-364 LCTMIEIEN
+364 LCTMVEIEN
-373 AETAAASQQKGG
+373 SETADTQQKGG

>member
-1 MAWLIPEN
+1 MAWLVPEN

-18 IDSDAIFDRNVWI
+18 LDSEAIFKQNVWI

-44 YSIKKILARNP
+44 YSVKKILTRNP
-55 KAKIL
+55 EAKLL

-71 FKAAFE
+71 FTAAFE
-77 EMGLQVQVE
+77 EMGLNVQVE

-91 MKEPTHYD
+91 MKSPSHYD

-108 LTKRIIDAL
+108 LTERVIVAL
-117 ELHADHVIVAGDAN
+117 ERHADRVIVAGDAN
-131 QSIYLRDPQW
+131 QSIYLSDPQW
-141 GEPTI
+141 REPTI
-146 DKDFLSDRDYQ
+146 DKNYLSSRDYQ

-180 DMHIFSAKFDMT
+180 DMHIFSAKLDMT
-192 KPDAQVRVCKSER
+192 KPDAQVRVCKAER
-205 VEDEIRYLLDRAM
+205 VEDEIRYLLDRAQK
-218 RAIEGGYTVA
+218 AIQGGYTVA
-228 VLLPTQELMVL
+228 VLLPTQDLMVL

-252 WDPPQLNR
+252 WDPPQRNR
-260 WGKYDFSQL
+260 WGKYDFFLL
-269 NSALSHAGIPLQC
+269 NRGLSNAGIPLQC
-282 IANGYGSFSSSHPQI
+282 IANGDGAFSSSIPQI

-308 DFDNVFIPFASEGVP
+308 DFDNVFIPFASEGIP

-355 YEELHSFQY
+355 YEELNSFQY
-364 LCTMIEIEN
+364 LCTMVEIEN
-373 AETAAASQQKGG
+373 TETADTQRKGG

>member
-1 MAWLIPEN
+1 MAWLVPEN

-18 IDSDAIFDRNVWI
+18 LDSEAIFKQNVWI

-44 YSIKKILARNP
+44 YSVKKILARNP
-55 KAKIL
+55 EAKLL

-66 SLIKM
+66 ALINM

-77 EMGLQVQVE
+77 EMGLNVQVE

-91 MKEPTHYD
+91 MKSPSHYD

-108 LTKRIIDAL
+108 LTERVIVAL
-117 ELHADHVIVAGDAN
+117 ELHADRVIVAGDAN
-131 QSIYLRDPQW
+131 QSIYLRDPRW

-146 DKDFLSDRDYQ
+146 DKNFLSDRDYQ

-180 DMHIFSAKFDMT
+180 DMHIFSAKLDMT
-192 KPDAQVRVCKSER
+192 KPDAQVRVCKAER
-205 VEDEIRYLLDRAM
+205 VEDEIRYLLDRAQK
-218 RAIEGGYTVA
+218 AIQGGYTVA
-228 VLLPTQELMVL
+228 VLLPTQDLMVL

-252 WDPPQLNR
+252 WDPPQRNR
-260 WGKYDFSQL
+260 WGKYDFFLL
-269 NSALSHAGIPLQC
+269 NRGLSNAGIPLQC
-282 IANGYGSFSSSHPQI
+282 IVNGDGTFSSSRPQI

-308 DFDNVFIPFASEGVP
+308 DFDNVFIPFASEGIP

-355 YEELHSFQY
+355 YEELNSFQY
-364 LCTMIEIEN
+364 LCTMVEIEN
-373 AETAAASQQKGG
+373 PETADTQQKGG

>member
-1 MAWLIPEN
+1 MAWLVPEN

-18 IDSDAIFDRNVWI
+18 LDSEAIFKQNVWI

-38 KSILIL
+38 KSILSL
-44 YSIKKILARNP
+44 YSVKKILARNP
-55 KAKIL
+55 EAKLL

-71 FKAAFE
+71 FTAAFE
-77 EMGLQVQVE
+77 EMGLNVQVE

-91 MKEPTHYD
+91 MKSPSHYD

-108 LTKRIIDAL
+108 LTERVIVAL
-117 ELHADHVIVAGDAN
+117 ERYADRVIVAGDAN
-131 QSIYLRDPQW
+131 QSIYLSDPQW
-141 GEPTI
+141 REPTI
-146 DKDFLSDRDYQ
+146 DKNYLSSRDYQ

-180 DMHIFSAKFDMT
+180 DMHIFSAKLDMT
-192 KPDAQVRVCKSER
+192 KPDVQVRVCKAER
-205 VEDEIRYLLDRAM
+205 VEDEIRYLLDRAQK
-218 RAIEGGYTVA
+218 AIQGGYTVA
-228 VLLPTQELMVL
+228 VLLPTQDLMVL

-252 WDPPQLNR
+252 WDPPQRNR
-260 WGKYDFSQL
+260 WGKYDFFLL
-269 NSALSHAGIPLQC
+269 NRGLSNAGIPLQC
-282 IANGYGSFSSSHPQI
+282 IANGDGAFSSSIPQI

-323 IFGSDEELSRR
+323 IFSSDEELSRR

-355 YEELHSFQY
+355 YEELNSFQY
-364 LCTMIEIEN
+364 LCTMVEIEN
-373 AETAAASQQKGG
+373 PEAADTQQKGG

>member
-1 MAWLIPEN
+1 MAWLVPEN

-18 IDSDAIFDRNVWI
+18 LDSEAIFKQNVWI

-44 YSIKKILARNP
+44 YSVKKILTRNP
-55 KAKIL
+55 EAKLL

-71 FKAAFE
+71 FTAAFE
-77 EMGLQVQVE
+77 EMGLNVQVE

-91 MKEPTHYD
+91 MKSPSHYD

-108 LTKRIIDAL
+108 LTERVIVAL
-117 ELHADHVIVAGDAN
+117 ERHADRVIVAGDAN
-131 QSIYLRDPQW
+131 QSIYLSDPQW
-141 GEPTI
+141 REPTI
-146 DKDFLSDRDYQ
+146 DKNYLSSRDYQ

-180 DMHIFSAKFDMT
+180 DMHIFSAKLDMT
-192 KPDAQVRVCKSER
+192 KPDAQVRVCKAER
-205 VEDEIRYLLDRAM
+205 VEDEIRYLLDRAQK
-218 RAIEGGYTVA
+218 AIQGGYTVA
-228 VLLPTQELMVL
+228 VLLPTQDLMVL

-252 WDPPQLNR
+252 WDPPQRNR
-260 WGKYDFSQL
+260 WGKYDFFLL
-269 NSALSHAGIPLQC
+269 NRGLSNAGIPLQC
-282 IANGYGSFSSSHPQI
+282 IANGDGAFSSSIPQI

-308 DFDNVFIPFASEGVP
+308 DFDNVFIPFASEGIP

-355 YEELHSFQY
+355 YEELNSFQY
-364 LCTMIEIEN
+364 LCTMVEIEN
-373 AETAAASQQKGG
+373 PETADTQRKGG

>member
-1 MAWLIPEN
+1 MAWLVPEN

-18 IDSDAIFDRNVWI
+18 LDSDAIFKQNVWI

-44 YSIKKILARNP
+44 YSVKKILARNP
-55 KAKIL
+55 EAKLL

-71 FKAAFE
+71 FTAAFE
-77 EMGLQVQVE
+77 EMGLNVQVE

-91 MKEPTHYD
+91 MKSPSHYD
-99 YILCDEVQD
+99 YILCDEDQD
-108 LTKRIIDAL
+108 LTERVIVAL
-117 ELHADHVIVAGDAN
+117 ERHADRVIVAGDAN
-131 QSIYLRDPQW
+131 QSIYLSDPQW
-141 GEPTI
+141 REPTI
-146 DKDFLSDRDYQ
+146 DKNYLSSRDYQ

-180 DMHIFSAKFDMT
+180 DMHIFSAKLDMT
-192 KPDAQVRVCKSER
+192 KPDVQVRVCKAER
-205 VEDEIRYLLDRAM
+205 VEDEIRYLLDRAQK
-218 RAIEGGYTVA
+218 AIQGGYTVA
-228 VLLPTQELMVL
+228 VLLPTQDLMVL

-252 WDPPQLNR
+252 WDPPQRNR
-260 WGKYDFSQL
+260 WGKYDFFLL
-269 NSALSHAGIPLQC
+269 NRGLSNAGIPLQC
-282 IANGYGSFSSSHPQI
+282 IANGDGAFSSSIPQI

-308 DFDNVFIPFASEGVP
+308 DFDNVFIPFASEGIP

-355 YEELHSFQY
+355 YEELNSFQY
-364 LCTMIEIEN
+364 LCTMVEIEN
-373 AETAAASQQKGG
+373 PETADTQKKGG

>member
-1 MAWLIPEN
+1 MAWLVPEN

-18 IDSDAIFDRNVWI
+18 LDSEAIFKQNVWI

-44 YSIKKILARNP
+44 YSVKKILTRNP
-55 KAKIL
+55 EAKLL

-71 FKAAFE
+71 FTAAFE
-77 EMGLQVQVE
+77 EMGLNVQVE

-91 MKEPTHYD
+91 MKSPSHYD

-108 LTKRIIDAL
+108 LTERVIVAL
-117 ELHADHVIVAGDAN
+117 ERHADRVIVAGDAN
-131 QSIYLRDPQW
+131 QSIYLSDPQW
-141 GEPTI
+141 REPTI
-146 DKDFLSDRDYQ
+146 DKNYLSSRDYQ

-180 DMHIFSAKFDMT
+180 DMHIFSAKLDMT
-192 KPDAQVRVCKSER
+192 KPDAQVRVCKAER
-205 VEDEIRYLLDRAM
+205 VEDEIRYLLDRAQK
-218 RAIEGGYTVA
+218 AIQGGYTVA
-228 VLLPTQELMVL
+228 VLLPTQDLMVL

-252 WDPPQLNR
+252 WDPPQRNR
-260 WGKYDFSQL
+260 WGKYDFFLL
-269 NSALSHAGIPLQC
+269 NRCLSNAGIPLQC
-282 IANGYGSFSSSHPQI
+282 IANGDGTFSSSIPQI

-323 IFGSDEELSRR
+323 IFSSDEELSRR

-355 YEELHSFQY
+355 YEELNSFQY
-364 LCTMIEIEN
+364 LCTMVEIEN
-373 AETAAASQQKGG
+373 PETADTQRKGG